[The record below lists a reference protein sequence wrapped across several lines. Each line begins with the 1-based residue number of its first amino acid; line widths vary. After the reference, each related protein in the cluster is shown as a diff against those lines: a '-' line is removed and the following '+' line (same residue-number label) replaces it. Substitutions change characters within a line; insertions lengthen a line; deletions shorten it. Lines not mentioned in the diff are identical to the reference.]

1 MRNPLLFIFL
11 EVFNLLQDFVAG
23 FTSTIQKERFKG
35 VKTRSFIK
43 FTPLTLIF
51 LLKKGIFKA

>member
-35 VKTRSFIK
+35 VKARIFTK

-51 LLKKGIFKA
+51 ILKKGIFKA